1 MSSPDFLISSSP
13 CPAAGMSH
21 RHRSWTCTHTVH
33 PFPTLLALLS
43 PVLGEGTNT
52 ASLLTRE
59 PRVIV
64 DTPLSSPTRLPSAT
78 LHHFPPFPMV
88 TSHPSYHHVLSD
100 HPFRLLHCLTPN
112 SDPVPS
118 VLFPIAKGS
127 LQNAN
132 LNMSIPPILTDLHQ
146 LKSSDFLWPIE

>member
-1 MSSPDFLISSSP
+1 MPS
-13 CPAAGMSH
+13 C
-21 RHRSWTCTHTVH
+21 RHVPQAPKLDLRTQSASF
-33 PFPTLLALLS
+33 FPLSLLCYLLCWGKA
-43 PVLGEGTNT
+43 PTQL
-52 ASLLTRE
+52 LCLTRE
-59 PRVIV
+59 SRVIV
-64 DTPLSSPTRLPSAT
+64 DMPLSSPTPLPSAT
-78 LHHFPPFPMV
+78 LHHFPPFPMA

-112 SDPVPS
+112 SDPLPS

-132 LNMSIPPILTDLHQ
+132 LNMSIPPILTDLNQ